1 MNKYIALVRL
11 YYLVDGKKTCA
22 PANTIAFDFPEDEVE
37 FAMSKGYIRKATVG
51 EIAEGEASRPVK
63 ETKKRAVKADK
74 KADAGADAG
83 KADKKADAGADA
95 GSDAGGD
102 KKPDNDLA

>member
-37 FAMSKGYIRKATVG
+37 AALSKGYIRKATVG

-63 ETKKRAVKADK
+63 ETKKRAAKADK
-74 KADAGADAG
+74 KADAGKADAG
-83 KADKKADAGADA
+83 KADAGAADAGDDA
-95 GSDAGGD
+95 GDD